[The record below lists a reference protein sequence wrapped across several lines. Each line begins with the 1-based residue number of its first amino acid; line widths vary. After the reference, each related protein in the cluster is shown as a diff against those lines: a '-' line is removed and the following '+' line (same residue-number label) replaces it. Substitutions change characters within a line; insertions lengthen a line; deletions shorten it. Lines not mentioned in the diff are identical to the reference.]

1 MGSSLCTGEAR
12 RLLAPDYK
20 LSCWPA
26 FLPELSDRQPMKV
39 DEPWISFI
47 IWPIASMIDEPR
59 LQPMRATIQ
68 AGHQLGRFSRE
79 KMKGSRHKWDLATP
93 FDKKP
98 ALVIFWNPSLIFLI
112 DSAWVHLQA

>member
-1 MGSSLCTGEAR
+1 
-12 RLLAPDYK
+12 
-20 LSCWPA
+20 
-26 FLPELSDRQPMKV
+26 MKV
-39 DEPWISFI
+39 DKPWSGFI
-47 IWPIASMIDEPR
+47 ICPIASTIDEPG

-79 KMKGSRHKWDLATP
+79 KMKGFRHKWDLATP

-98 ALVIFWNPSLIFLI
+98 ALVIFWNPSPIFLI